1 MNTPPVL
8 VAPWLISGPTA
19 RVLKLL
25 NAGGEEARVVGGAVR
40 NSLLDVPIGDVD
52 IATTALP
59 EEVVRRAKAAGIR
72 SVPTGIEHGTVTLV
86 IDGQPFE
93 VTTLREDTETFGR
106 RAKVSFGR
114 DWVGDA
120 HRRDFTINALSVGAD
135 GVVHDYVGGLDD
147 IAVRRVRFI
156 GNPRERIE
164 EDYLRILRFFRIH
177 AAFGAGEVD
186 RDGYLACVAERDGLA
201 ALSAE
206 RVRMEMLKLLVA
218 NGAVAAVTAM
228 ADGGLLQ
235 MIIGG
240 VGYLGTFAA
249 MIAAENA
256 LHLKGDAIRRLAA
269 LAVALPEDARRLA
282 TRLRLSNNEAKA
294 LDSMGHRW
302 WRLAGMD
309 EAHAKRRLYRLGEE
323 RYRDRLLLAW
333 ARAGGD
339 TDPASSATPWIE
351 LAQLPQRFTA
361 PKFPLRAADFIARGV
376 AEGPPLGQVL
386 TLAEDAWL
394 AADFPLEPATL
405 ASLADQ
411 AVARLT
417 RDPKA

>member
-1 MNTPPVL
+1 MNTARVL
-8 VAPWLISGPTA
+8 DAPWLTSGPTS

-25 NAGGEEARVVGGAVR
+25 NGGGEEARVVGGAVR
-40 NSLLDVPIGDVD
+40 NALLGIPVSDVD

-59 EEVVRRAKAAGIR
+59 EEVVKRAKAAGIK

-86 IDGQPFE
+86 VDGQPFE
-93 VTTLREDTETFGR
+93 ITTLREDAETFGR
-106 RAKVSFGR
+106 KAKVSFGR

-120 HRRDFTINALSVGAD
+120 HRRDFTINALSAGLDA
-135 GVVHDYVGGLDD
+135 VVHDYVGGLEDL
-147 IAVRRVRFI
+147 AARRVRFI
-156 GNPRERIE
+156 GEPDQRIE
-164 EDYLRILRFFRIH
+164 EDYLRILRFFRFH

-186 RDGYLACVAERDGLA
+186 RDGYLACIRARAGLA
-201 ALSAE
+201 NLSAE
-206 RVRMEMLKLLVA
+206 RMRMEMLKLLVA
-218 NGAVAAVTAM
+218 EGGAQAITAM

-240 VGYLGTFAA
+240 VSYGGTFAA
-249 MIAAENA
+249 MVAAEKA
-256 LHLKGDAIRRLAA
+256 LGLTADPMRRLAA
-269 LAVALPEDARRLA
+269 LAVALPEDARRLT

-309 EAHAKRRLYRLGEE
+309 EARARRRLYRLGEE
-323 RYRDRLLLAW
+323 RYRDRVLLAW
-333 ARAGGD
+333 ARAGVGV
-339 TDPASSATPWIE
+339 DPAPWIE
-351 LAQLPQRFTA
+351 LARLPQRFTP
-361 PKFPLRAADFIARGV
+361 PKFPLRASDFIARGV
-376 AEGPPLGQVL
+376 AEGPALGHVL

-394 AADFPLEPATL
+394 AADFPLEPAVL

-417 RDPKA
+417 RDPRS